1 MRLICFGQSYCI
13 PINRSIERWI
23 SSRMSWDITCVGPS
37 SWPGDLRP
45 LTFEGE
51 EMKERLQ
58 AVGVPVSFPFKVQ
71 IFNYKRSAVARLLQ
85 KGWDGAYLWQEPYC
99 RATLILTRQL
109 RALKIP
115 YVFFTAQNLGKSYP
129 WPFSAWEQEV
139 VNNCSGWIACGK
151 SVLNVQNKRGYPVN
165 KGIILPHAV
174 NTKLFKPAEQ
184 KDKEKLWKNWGLF
197 GPVIGYV
204 GRLTPEKGIRTIL
217 KVLETLSPNCWGGTV
232 FLGSGP
238 LENDIK
244 IWARG
249 NGWQDKVVVRLVKHS
264 DMPLE
269 LPGLDVLIA
278 PSQTTTTWREQFG
291 RMLIEAMASGVP
303 VISSDS
309 GEIPHTVGDA
319 GLIIPESDVAGFAK
333 ALSHVLESSQLQ
345 EELRG
350 KGLIRSR
357 LFSVETLAPQYAAF
371 WAKSFCN

>member
-13 PINRSIERWI
+13 PINRSMERWI

-37 SWPGDLRP
+37 RWPGDLRP

-51 EMKERLQ
+51 EKKERLQ

-71 IFNYKRSAVARLLQ
+71 IFNYQKSAVARLLQ
-85 KGWDGAYLWQEPYC
+85 EGWDGAYLWQEPYC
-99 RATLILTRQL
+99 RATLILTRHL
-109 RALKIP
+109 RSLKIP
-115 YVFFTAQNLGKSYP
+115 YVFFTNQNITKKYP
-129 WPFSAWEQEV
+129 WPFSSWEREV
-139 VNNCSGWIACGK
+139 VKNANGWIACGK
-151 SVLNVQNKRGYPVN
+151 TIFDAQTQRGFYKN
-165 KGIILPHAV
+165 GIILPFAV
-174 NTKLFKPAEQ
+174 NTELFMPAAQ
-184 KDKEKLWKNWGLF
+184 KDKEKLWKNWGVC

-217 KVLETLSPNCWGGTV
+217 KVLESLNPACWGGMV
-232 FLGSGP
+232 FFGSGP
-238 LENDIK
+238 LEHEIK
-244 IWARG
+244 NWALVH
-249 NGWQDKVVVRLVKHS
+249 GWQDKVVVRLVKHS

-309 GEIPHTVGDA
+309 GEIPHTVGNA

-333 ALSHVLESSQLQ
+333 AVANILESSQLQ
-345 EELRG
+345 DDLRG

-357 LFSVETLAPQYAAF
+357 LFSVETIAPQYAAF
-371 WAKSFCN
+371 WEKSFCN

>member
-13 PINRSIERWI
+13 PINRSIERWV

-51 EMKERLQ
+51 EKKERLQ

-71 IFNYKRSAVARLLQ
+71 IFNYQKSAVARLLQ
-85 KGWDGAYLWQEPYC
+85 AGWDGAYLWQEPYC
-99 RATLILTRQL
+99 RATLLLSRQL

-115 YVFFTAQNLGKSYP
+115 YLFFTNQNIIKKYP
-129 WPFSAWEQEV
+129 WPFSSWEKEV
-139 VNNCSGWIACGK
+139 VKNAHGWIACGK
-151 SVLNVQNKRGYPVN
+151 TIFDAQTQRGFYK
-165 KGIILPHAV
+165 KGIILPFGV
-174 NTKLFKPAEQ
+174 NTELFMPEAQ
-184 KDKEKLWKNWGLF
+184 KDKEKLWKNWGVC

-204 GRLTPEKGIRTIL
+204 GRLTPEKGVRTIL
-217 KVLETLSPNCWGGTV
+217 KVLETLNPACWGGMV
-232 FLGSGP
+232 FFGSGP
-238 LENDIK
+238 LEHEIK
-244 IWARG
+244 NWALIH
-249 NGWQDKVVVRLVKHS
+249 GWQDKVVVRLVKHS

-309 GEIPHTVGDA
+309 GEIPHTVGNA

-333 ALSHVLESSQLQ
+333 AVANVLESSQLQ
-345 EELRG
+345 DDLRG

-371 WAKSFCN
+371 WEKSFCN

>member
-13 PINRSIERWI
+13 PINRSIERRV

-51 EMKERLQ
+51 EKKERLQ

-71 IFNYKRSAVARLLQ
+71 IFNYQKSAVARLLQ
-85 KGWDGAYLWQEPYC
+85 EGWDGAYLWQEPYC
-99 RATLILTRQL
+99 RATLILTRHL
-109 RALKIP
+109 RSLKIP
-115 YVFFTAQNLGKSYP
+115 YVFFTNQNITKKYP
-129 WPFSAWEQEV
+129 WPFSSWEREV
-139 VNNCSGWIACGK
+139 VKNANGWIACGK
-151 SVLNVQNKRGYPVN
+151 TIFDAQTQRGFYKN
-165 KGIILPHAV
+165 GIILPFAV
-174 NTKLFKPAEQ
+174 NTELFMPAAQ
-184 KDKEKLWKNWGLF
+184 KDKEKLWKSWGVC

-217 KVLETLSPNCWGGTV
+217 KILETLNPACWGGMV
-232 FLGSGP
+232 FFGSGP
-238 LENDIK
+238 LEHEIK
-244 IWARG
+244 NWALIH
-249 NGWQDKVVVRLVKHS
+249 GWQDKVVVRLVKHS
-264 DMPLE
+264 AMPLE

-309 GEIPHTVGDA
+309 GEIPHTVGNA

-333 ALSHVLESSQLQ
+333 AVANILESSQLQ
-345 EELRG
+345 DDLRG

-371 WAKSFCN
+371 WEKSFCN

>member
-13 PINRSIERWI
+13 PINRSIERWV

-51 EMKERLQ
+51 EKKERLQ

-71 IFNYKRSAVARLLQ
+71 IFNYQKSAVARLLQ
-85 KGWDGAYLWQEPYC
+85 EGWDGAYLWQEPYC
-99 RATLILTRQL
+99 RATLILTRHL
-109 RALKIP
+109 RSLKIP
-115 YVFFTAQNLGKSYP
+115 YVFFTNQNITKKYP
-129 WPFSAWEQEV
+129 WPFSSWEREV
-139 VNNCSGWIACGK
+139 VKNANGWIACGK
-151 SVLNVQNKRGYPVN
+151 TIFDAQTQRGFYKN
-165 KGIILPHAV
+165 GIILPFAV
-174 NTKLFKPAEQ
+174 NTELFMPAAQ
-184 KDKEKLWKNWGLF
+184 KDKEKLWKSWGVC

-217 KVLETLSPNCWGGTV
+217 KILETLNPACWGGMV
-232 FLGSGP
+232 FFGSGP
-238 LENDIK
+238 LEHEIK
-244 IWARG
+244 NWALIH
-249 NGWQDKVVVRLVKHS
+249 GWQDKVVVRLVKHS
-264 DMPLE
+264 AMPLE

-309 GEIPHTVGDA
+309 GEIPHTVGNA

-333 ALSHVLESSQLQ
+333 AVANILESSQLQ
-345 EELRG
+345 DDLRG

-371 WAKSFCN
+371 WEKSFLI